1 MRFWWFCNAHLTA
14 LAYPGGILSRASQSE
29 NTISLDTAEPI
40 NVFWE
45 ELKWIIGEKASLSAI
60 KNYVSPK
67 LLGAILCCYVRKVC
81 WNMKFFFWWKSELRT
96 KNRKKKSAG
105 NICSI
110 TLTNIFHPVPLYFCL
125 FLQKLVWIWFQ
136 SFTTKCIL
144 SKALTLRL
152 LIWIRIAK

>member
-1 MRFWWFCNAHLTA
+1 MRFWWFCDAHLTA
-14 LAYPGGILSRASQSE
+14 LAHPGGTLSRASQSE
-29 NTISLDTAEPI
+29 NTVSLDTAEPI

-45 ELKWIIGEKASLSAI
+45 ELKWITEEKASLSAI

-67 LLGAILCCYVRKVC
+67 LLGAIYYAAM
-81 WNMKFFFWWKSELRT
+81 WEKSAGIWSFSSDENQNWEL
-96 KNRKKKSAG
+96 KIGKKSAG
-105 NICSI
+105 NICFI
-110 TLTNIFHPVPLYFCL
+110 TLTNIFHPLPLYFCL

-152 LIWIRIAK
+152 LIWVRIAK